1 MDKLTKPQR
10 WPLGHYKL
18 NNRGGGEGYAVVSL
32 LKVGWQPMP
41 AHEIAH
47 GEEHDS
53 LQYYPL
59 DLFGKTL
66 FTKYSDRGPEGPAIY
81 GICLIHETMKL
92 KLKELVIHHSLGL
105 FPVHTVE
112 AKADG
117 KDNLIITK
125 IKDVEGIKV
134 VVGRGAS
141 ACPGRVLGL
150 SDWPISGAELAYIV
164 KANSNKLGSV
174 GAAIRLL
181 GKRWYTR
188 IYPAIKPIFWIIVGC
203 IIAETLGFAITSL
216 FDG

>member
-1 MDKLTKPQR
+1 
-10 WPLGHYKL
+10 
-18 NNRGGGEGYAVVSL
+18 
-32 LKVGWQPMP
+32 
-41 AHEIAH
+41 
-47 GEEHDS
+47 
-53 LQYYPL
+53 
-59 DLFGKTL
+59 
-66 FTKYSDRGPEGPAIY
+66 
-81 GICLIHETMKL
+81 MKL

-141 ACPGRVLGL
+141 ACPGRVLGS

-164 KANSNKLGSV
+164 KANSNELGSV

-216 FDG
+216 RRGCRVSNCLL